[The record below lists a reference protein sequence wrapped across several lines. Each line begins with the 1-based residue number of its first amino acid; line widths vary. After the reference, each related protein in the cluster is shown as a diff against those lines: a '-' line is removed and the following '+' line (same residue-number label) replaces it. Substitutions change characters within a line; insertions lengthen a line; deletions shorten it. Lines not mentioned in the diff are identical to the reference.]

1 MANKTPEEMVALY
14 MEAEAEILEGKTI
27 TFMGRQ
33 IGHENLKEIRAG
45 RQEWERRIRTR
56 TNGGSLFSLAS
67 FTQ

>member
-1 MANKTPEEMVALY
+1 MSYTPEQMVDLY
-14 MEAEAEILEGKTI
+14 MKAEAELLEGKTI

-56 TNGGSLFSLAS
+56 RNGGQGFALAS
-67 FTQ
+67 FER